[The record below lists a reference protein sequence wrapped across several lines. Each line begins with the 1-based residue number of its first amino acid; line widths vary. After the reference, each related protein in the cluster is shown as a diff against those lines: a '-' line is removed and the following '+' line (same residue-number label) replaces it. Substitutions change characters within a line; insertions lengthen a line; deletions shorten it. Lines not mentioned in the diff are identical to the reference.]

1 MCPSRTSQVDAS
13 DQRIGQRIGQEYLGA
28 APRVAA
34 QAGVD
39 RQLTRLDTFKVG
51 AEVRSDTPR
60 HVLAHLHK
68 GPCDSGEFHA
78 QHIFAS
84 PSP

>member
-1 MCPSRTSQVDAS
+1 MDTS

-51 AEVRSDTPR
+51 AEVRRKQSALFSYASLKGACYQAVVCTACVCVTL
-60 HVLAHLHK
+60 VLCVA
-68 GPCDSGEFHA
+68 FH
-78 QHIFAS
+78 
-84 PSP
+84 

>member
-1 MCPSRTSQVDAS
+1 MSQVDAS

-51 AEVRSDTPR
+51 AEVRRNALCAMAVHSCLKTLVFR
-60 HVLAHLHK
+60 QLQAQRIFVLPL
-68 GPCDSGEFHA
+68 
-78 QHIFAS
+78 
-84 PSP
+84 